1 MADFIV
7 KNNPNF
13 VDVYCVKWGTKYDRS
28 FVEKLKD
35 SVEKHLTVK
44 HKFHCLT
51 DKPEEDYDEEIFV
64 PYLHGVWNKMT
75 LFSKIGKC
83 LYFDLDVEINGNI
96 DWLVWNEEDF
106 DKLTLI
112 NSMSWVDPKLM
123 SLDRFIFRNNTF
135 INSSVMRWGDSYKI
149 FERFMEKRDLYI
161 RLYSGIDRFIFNERN
176 RINLKY
182 RTFQTNEISSWQEG
196 IKNNTIMIYNG
207 KYSDVQP
214 DNN

>member
-1 MADFIV
+1 
-7 KNNPNF
+7 
-13 VDVYCVKWGTKYDRS
+13 
-28 FVEKLKD
+28 
-35 SVEKHLTVK
+35 
-44 HKFHCLT
+44 
-51 DKPEEDYDEEIFV
+51 
-64 PYLHGVWNKMT
+64 MT

-83 LYFDLDVEINGNI
+83 LYFDLDIEINGNI

-106 DKLTLI
+106 DRLTLI

-123 SLDRFIFRNNTF
+123 STERFTFRNNTF

-182 RTFQTNEISSWQEG
+182 RTFNTNEISSWQEG